1 MKIYDNNTEILDV
14 RVDDSSYRSRAIK
27 GEHILV
33 LDFSLPEYVALPVG
47 AWCEYQNTRYTL
59 LRPENM
65 KMIHTRNYEY
75 SVTFEAAQAEL
86 SRYKFRDLTDGRL
99 KFSLTDRPKGH
110 LQRLVGNL
118 NARDETLTGQTDR
131 WSIGECIDASAK
143 AINYN
148 HTDCMSALTMIADE
162 FGTEWEID
170 GTVVSLR
177 KVEYNRDNPL
187 PLSYGKGNGFKS
199 GVERRN
205 SDESLPVEVLYV
217 QGGSRNIVMEKYGA
231 EFLHLPEGQTI
242 RYDGTRFEDEEGFIE
257 ADAREYEV
265 SSDGMEIHR
274 SDSEF
279 FSHAE
284 DSLDCSEIYPCRDE
298 EIYKVEEL
306 EGDRLPV
313 IIKTPEN
320 LDYEDYR
327 LDDMPTVVFQ
337 DGNLA
342 GKEYELSK
350 GGNGKDIC
358 EKYYENGSF
367 IGWRIWIRIEDED
380 MALFGP
386 EGVSLSV
393 VGSRLR
399 IFSIALPE
407 EYVCDNAARSGAEWE
422 MFREAVRYF
431 HDHEDRKF
439 SFTGELDGIW
449 TKENWLNVGGKIR
462 LGGYVAFTD
471 PKFQPEP
478 VLIRITAIKDYVN
491 NPYSPEIELSN
502 SVVGRSFTSEMDRI
516 HGDEVLV
523 EDRHRESLRYTK
535 RRMRDTSEAIGMLE
549 QAMLGSFNESITP
562 LDVQTMLVLI
572 GDESLQFRFV
582 DSMENPHQVM
592 HHVEYDRTA
601 KVLKVPAG
609 IIQHMTLDVSSVS
622 PSHPVSD
629 YHFWQLPA
637 FETPILTETEK
648 KYYLYAKVSR
658 SARTGTFHMSG
669 TAIGMMPEDDPDNYY
684 LLMGLLG
691 SEFDGYRSYVSLY
704 GFTEILPGQIN
715 TGIIRDAEGRLVI
728 DLANATVTAKDGAV
742 IDGNIRIASGS
753 SGLENLEEWE
763 NVKYLQQI
771 FKAPVLASEG
781 AILSEL
787 LAVKDDGGNV
797 VAGLNA
803 SDSGKSTGTGG
814 HGRLLFFAGA
824 DNVNS
829 LSTSKTRI
837 YEDGHIVSTSVDIE
851 GKINASSG
859 KIGGFSIGDFDL
871 VNNED
876 SYSSRLSATAVQLRN
891 NGTRN
896 YTSAILLQT
905 VTDGTSGRY
914 NNYRVAV
921 ESEYNGSTVSGSNPQ
936 NIGLYLDVSGAKY
949 ENVLGTTYGNFAV
962 RCINGMFSGLRPL
975 TRLFSQKSGSLTSED
990 FFCLVWIEPNYHS
1003 TINLPSNP
1011 ENGQTIFMIK
1021 DGGGSLTVNA
1031 NKTIHRVGGYSEQYA
1046 LGVGGEYSGIILF
1059 VYSSEDNKWWA
1070 CVVNHL

>member
-110 LQRLVGNL
+110 LQRLVDNL
-118 NARDETLTGQTDR
+118 NAREEALTGQTDR

-170 GTVVSLR
+170 GTVVSLH

-217 QGGSRNIVMEKYGA
+217 QGGNRNIVMEKYGA
-231 EFLHLPEGQTI
+231 ESLHLPEGQTI
-242 RYDGTRFEDEEGFIE
+242 RYDGTRFEDEEGFME

-274 SDSEF
+274 SDREF

-298 EIYKVEEL
+298 EIYKVEEF
-306 EGDRLPV
+306 DKKRLPV

-342 GKEYELSK
+342 GKEYELDK
-350 GGNGKDIC
+350 EENKIC

-367 IGWRIWIRIEDED
+367 IGWRIWVRIDEED
-380 MALFGP
+380 MALFGT

-393 VGSRLR
+393 AGSRLR
-399 IFSIALPE
+399 IFGIALPE

-431 HDHEDRKF
+431 HDHEERKF

-622 PSHPVSD
+622 PSHPASD

-715 TGIIRDAEGRLVI
+715 TERIVSADGKTYFDLTNSEIGGRIDFRDGLI
-728 DLANATVTAKDGAV
+728 
-742 IDGNIRIASGS
+742 
-753 SGLENLEEWE
+753 SGLVGVTGKENPTH
-763 NVKYLQQI
+763 I
-771 FKAPVLASEG
+771 
-781 AILSEL
+781 I
-787 LAVKDDGGNV
+787 
-797 VAGLNA
+797 AGLNG
-803 SDSGKSTGTGG
+803 SDMGAGEHGK
-814 HGRLLFFAGA
+814 LLFFAGTGEE
-824 DNVNS
+824 DNIS
-829 LSTSKTRI
+829 MSKTRI
-837 YEDGHIVSTSVDIE
+837 YEDGWIFTNTIKIE
-851 GKINASSG
+851 EGG
-859 KIGGFSIGDFDL
+859 KIGGFSVLADSNDFVGIYYESPSDDGYMAL
-871 VNNED
+871 SNVAFRIANHKHATLSDYRSITMQTEMRDSIMSLNRVADTAGENNVVL
-876 SYSSRLSATAVQLRN
+876 SISATGAEV
-891 NGTRN
+891 GTGPANMPSGN
-896 YTSAILLQT
+896 YAIEC
-905 VTDGTSGRY
+905 VH
-914 NNYRVAV
+914 
-921 ESEYNGSTVSGSNPQ
+921 
-936 NIGLYLDVSGAKY
+936 
-949 ENVLGTTYGNFAV
+949 
-962 RCINGMFSGLRPL
+962 GMIAGLRPKVKTVDAAKFL
-975 TRLFSQKSGSLTSED
+975 TYQITVFDFYLLCFNNASSGRTL
-990 FFCLVWIEPNYHS
+990 NMY
-1003 TINLPSNP
+1003 LPQNP
-1011 ENGQTIFMIK
+1011 ENGQTVLIVK
-1021 DGGGSLTVNA
+1021 SGA
-1031 NKTIHRVGGYSEQYA
+1031 NFVIYINGNGKTIHSVPTSANENTSTFSVNTVGTYFYTYSE
-1046 LGVGGEYSGIILF
+1046 
-1059 VYSSEDNKWWA
+1059 EDNKWWLDA
-1070 CVVNHL
+1070 LIRDK